1 MENDQLIKTDM
12 ICSFVQKN
20 GMLIFMICREQKKT
34 VKSWKGEV
42 SSLMHVRNY
51 VCGLCSVPH
60 DHG

>member
-1 MENDQLIKTDM
+1 MEKEQLIQTNM
-12 ICSFVQKN
+12 MCGFVQKD

-42 SSLMHVRNY
+42 SSLMHVRNN
-51 VCGLCSVPH
+51 VCGLCSVPL